1 MHLAARSALALV
13 AALGAAPTLAAPTA
27 YDLAFVDAFAEACV
41 PQRLSYPGTQETAL
55 AKGWIAVERTDHP
68 ELDAMMAISEAA
80 AADPELFDASFE
92 YRIFAKSIDGTPH
105 YLLVSRAS
113 AAIEEGGEPWI
124 NIGCY
129 LYNFEAVAP
138 IDPEPVSAL
147 TGQPIA
153 NSQIDMHIN
162 GWIWGPP
169 CPMPRTGDTYLTFIP
184 EVSQY
189 KDQTGFT
196 GLVLKFDTSE
206 PKPDEVVPD
215 SYC

>member
-1 MHLAARSALALV
+1 MRLAAGSALALV
-13 AALGAAPTLAAPTA
+13 AALGAAPAHAAPSA
-27 YDLAFVDAFAEACV
+27 YDLAYVDAFAEACV
-41 PQRLSYPGTQETAL
+41 PQRLSYPGTQQTAL
-55 AKGWIAVERTDHP
+55 AAGWTEVERTAHP

-92 YRIFAKSIDGTPH
+92 YRIFAKPIEGVTH

-113 AAIEEGGEPWI
+113 AAIEEGGNPWI

-129 LYNFEAVAP
+129 LYNFEAVEP
-138 IDPEPVSAL
+138 IDPEPVTAL
-147 TGQPIA
+147 IGKPIA
-153 NSQIDMHIN
+153 NAQADMHIN

>member
-1 MHLAARSALALV
+1 MRLAAGSALALV
-13 AALGAAPTLAAPTA
+13 AALGAAPALAAPSA

-55 AKGWIAVERTDHP
+55 AAGWTAVERNAHP

-80 AADPELFDASFE
+80 AKDPELFDVSYE
-92 YRIFAKSIDGTPH
+92 YRIFSKPIEGTPH
-105 YLLVSRAS
+105 YLLVSRSS
-113 AAIEEGGEPWI
+113 AAIEEGGDPWV

-129 LYNFEAVAP
+129 LYNFEALEP

-153 NSQIDMHIN
+153 NSQIDMHLA

-189 KDQTGFT
+189 KDKTGFT

>member
-1 MHLAARSALALV
+1 MHLAAGSALALV
-13 AALGAAPTLAAPTA
+13 AALGAAPALAAPSA

-41 PQRLSYPGTQETAL
+41 PQRLSYPGTQQTAL
-55 AKGWIAVERTDHP
+55 AAGWTAVERTAHP

-80 AADPELFDASFE
+80 AQDPELFDVSYE
-92 YRIFAKSIDGTPH
+92 YRIFSKPIEGTPH
-105 YLLVSRAS
+105 YLLVSRSS
-113 AAIEEGGEPWI
+113 AAIEAGGDPWI

-129 LYNFEAVAP
+129 LYNFEALEP

-153 NSQIDMHIN
+153 NSQIDMHLA

-189 KDQTGFT
+189 KDKTGFS

>member
-1 MHLAARSALALV
+1 MRPAVGTTLALV
-13 AALGAAPTLAAPTA
+13 AALGAAPALAAPTA
-27 YDLAFVDAFAEACV
+27 YDLAFVSEFAEACV
-41 PQRLSYPGTQETAL
+41 PQRLSYPGTQDNAL
-55 AKGWIAVERTDHP
+55 AKGWTAVERSAHP

-80 AADPELFDASFE
+80 AADPELIDATYQ
-92 YRIFAKSIDGTPH
+92 YRIFSKPIEGQPH
-105 YLLVSRAS
+105 YLLVSRAG
-113 AAIEEGGEPWI
+113 AAIEEGGDPWI
-124 NIGCY
+124 TIGCY
-129 LYNFEAVAP
+129 LYNFEALAP

-153 NSQIDMHIN
+153 NSQINMHIN

-169 CPMPRTGDTYLTFIP
+169 CPMPRTLDTYLTFIP

-196 GLVLKFDTSE
+196 GLVLKFSTSE
-206 PKPDEVVPD
+206 PKPGEVVPD

>member
-1 MHLAARSALALV
+1 MRLAAGSALALA
-13 AALGAAPTLAAPTA
+13 AALGAAPALAAPSA

-55 AKGWIAVERTDHP
+55 AAGWAEVQRTDHP

-80 AADPELFDASFE
+80 SKDPELFDASYE
-92 YRIFAKSIDGTPH
+92 YRIFSKPIEGQTH

-113 AAIEEGGEPWI
+113 AAIEEGGDPWVS
-124 NIGCY
+124 IGCY

-169 CPMPRTGDTYLTFIP
+169 CPMPRTLDTYLTFIP

-196 GLVLKFDTSE
+196 GLVLKFETSE

>member
-1 MHLAARSALALV
+1 MHLAAGPALVLV
-13 AALGAAPTLAAPTA
+13 AALGAAPALAAPSA
-27 YDLAFVDAFAEACV
+27 YDLAFVSEFAEACV

-55 AKGWIAVERTDHP
+55 ARGWTEVERTAHP

-80 AADPELFDASFE
+80 AEDPELFDASFE
-92 YRIFAKSIDGTPH
+92 YRIFAKPIEGETH

-113 AAIEEGGEPWI
+113 AAIEAGGDPWI

-129 LYNFEAVAP
+129 LYNFEALAP